1 MTLNLHEIAE
11 LTGSEFHGNTLSF
24 QGISIDTRTLK
35 PGETFLCLKG
45 EHLDGHDFIKQAEEA
60 GASSIVLSSKIKT
73 KLPYILTEDTFVFL
87 NRLAD
92 FKRDNYLG
100 KVICLT
106 GSNGKTTT
114 KDLTAQILGK
124 DKAIHKTLG
133 NKNNQIGLPLTLL
146 ELNQQDFSVIEIGTN
161 SMGEISYLSQKAK
174 PHVALITNAH
184 NSHLEGLVDV
194 DSVAKEKGDIIDSLN
209 GEGSIVLP
217 SDSPYFKYWKDRSKG
232 LKIISFGKS
241 DSSTLR
247 VTYISQEVK
256 NNKILFGIK
265 IGNLD
270 LDCSLNTIG
279 EHNVLNAIAAL
290 GACYALDLDINKCI
304 KDLENC
310 KFPDRRLSLKDY
322 INGGTLI
329 DDSYNSNPE
338 SMKNLVS
345 LVTNEKRKKVLIAGE
360 MLELGNNAEEFH
372 KEVCLF
378 ASEKIDYFLCIG
390 EMWRKG
396 LEHYS
401 GNGRIFRSKE
411 DLLKHLNKIP
421 LEDPIIMVKGS
432 RSTKMNE
439 IADKLTK

>member
-1 MTLNLHEIAE
+1 MTLDLHEIAK
-11 LTGSEFHGNTLSF
+11 LTGSEFHGDTLDF

-45 EHLDGHDFIKQAEEA
+45 KHLDGHDFIKQAEGA
-60 GASSIVLSSKIKT
+60 GASSIVLSSKMET
-73 KLPYILTEDTFVFL
+73 KLPYIYTEDTFNFL

-100 KVICLT
+100 KIICLT

-114 KDLTAQILGK
+114 KDLTAQILSK
-124 DKAIHKTLG
+124 DKAAHKTLG

-146 ELNQQDFSVIEIGTN
+146 ELDKQDFSVIEIGTN
-161 SMGEISYLSQKAK
+161 SLGEISYLSQKVK

-194 DSVAKEKGDIIDSLN
+194 DSVAKEKGDIIDSLDE
-209 GEGSIVLP
+209 EGSIILP
-217 SDSPYFKYWKDRSKG
+217 SDSPYFSYWKERSKG
-232 LKIISFGKS
+232 LNIISFGRS
-241 DSSTLR
+241 DASTLR

-279 EHNVLNAIAAL
+279 EHNVLNAVAAL
-290 GACYALDLDINKCI
+290 GACYALDLDINECI
-304 KDLENC
+304 NELENC
-310 KFPDRRLSLKDY
+310 KFPDRRLSLKNY

-329 DDSYNSNPE
+329 DDTYNSNPE

-345 LVTNEKRKKVLIAGE
+345 LVSNETRKKVLIAGE

-372 KEVCLF
+372 KDVCLF

-390 EMWRKG
+390 EMWQKG
-396 LEHYS
+396 LEYYS
-401 GNGRIFRSKE
+401 GNGEIFRNKE
-411 DLLKHLNKIP
+411 DLLEHLNTIP
-421 LEDPIIMVKGS
+421 LQDPIIMVKGS